1 MLCTYGPPR
10 TTLAAGADV
19 VMSSATEF
27 AGRTEFGRTQ
37 TPSRAERPI
46 SVLLVDDQ
54 RAFVESIAIV
64 IGAQSDLRC
73 VGVATTAASGVAEA
87 RQLRPDVVIMDV
99 MLPDFDG
106 IVATS
111 KIIDE
116 LPDTRVVILTG
127 RPDATA
133 LARAAS
139 AGAGAF
145 MIKSSSIEEILD
157 AVRQPASRRLQ
168 IDPDALST
176 LLSGHAVPPGVSELT
191 QRELEVLG
199 QLAAGHQ
206 PKQIARHFGIT
217 LPTCRSY
224 IKAIFQ
230 KLGAHSALEAV
241 ILAHRC
247 GVIDLGRSTD

>member
-1 MLCTYGPPR
+1 MTSSLDVQVAIDDAPN
-10 TTLAAGADV
+10 AA
-19 VMSSATEF
+19 
-27 AGRTEFGRTQ
+27 
-37 TPSRAERPI
+37 RPT

-64 IGAQSDLRC
+64 IGAQPDLQC
-73 VGVATTAASGVAEA
+73 VGVTTTAAGGVAEA
-87 RQLRPDVVIMDV
+87 IRVRPDVVIMDV

-106 IVATS
+106 IEATA
-111 KIIDE
+111 KIICN
-116 LPDTRVVILTG
+116 LPATRVVILTG

-133 LARAAS
+133 LARAAT
-139 AGAGAF
+139 AGACAF
-145 MIKSSSIEEILD
+145 MMKSSSIEEILD
-157 AVRQPASRRLQ
+157 AVRQPPSRRLQ
-168 IDPDALST
+168 IDPDALTS
-176 LLSGHAVPPGVSELT
+176 LLTGHAVPPGVSELT

-199 QLAAGHQ
+199 QLAEGHQ

-217 LPTCRSY
+217 LTTCRGY

-247 GVIDLGRSTD
+247 GVIDLDDAPN

>member
-1 MLCTYGPPR
+1 MTRSLEAQLTRGDAPDP
-10 TTLAAGADV
+10 DH
-19 VMSSATEF
+19 S
-27 AGRTEFGRTQ
+27 
-37 TPSRAERPI
+37 I

-64 IGAQSDLRC
+64 IDAQPDLQC
-73 VGVATTAASGVAEA
+73 VGVTTTAASAVAEA
-87 RQLRPDVVIMDV
+87 ARVRPDVVIMDV

-106 IVATS
+106 IEATS
-111 KIIDE
+111 RIIRN
-116 LPDTRVVILTG
+116 LPETRVVILTG

-133 LARAAS
+133 LARAAT
-139 AGAGAF
+139 AGACAF
-145 MIKSSSIEEILD
+145 MMKSSSIEEILD
-157 AVRQPASRRLQ
+157 AVRQPSSRRLQ
-168 IDPDALST
+168 IDPDALSS
-176 LLSGHAVPPGVSELT
+176 LLTGHAVPPGVSELT

-199 QLAAGHQ
+199 QLAEGHQ

-217 LPTCRSY
+217 LTTCRGY

-247 GVIDLGRSTD
+247 GVIDLDDSPN